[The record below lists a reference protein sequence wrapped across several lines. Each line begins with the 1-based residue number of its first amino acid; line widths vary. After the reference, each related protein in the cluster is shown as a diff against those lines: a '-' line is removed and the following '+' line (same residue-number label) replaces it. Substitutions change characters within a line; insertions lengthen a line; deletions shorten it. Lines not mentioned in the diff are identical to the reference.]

1 MFIVK
6 SKQTSCSSSLLGN
19 TSKDVYL
26 DDNNAGY
33 SVVSVERQVL
43 TLTGKT
49 VFKYFAEDIFL
60 VQCPGSKRDR
70 ETLEIIILA
79 HVAPGTTIYIDG

>member
-1 MFIVK
+1 M
-6 SKQTSCSSSLLGN
+6 
-19 TSKDVYL
+19 VY
-26 DDNNAGY
+26 
-33 SVVSVERQVL
+33 VERQVL

-79 HVAPGTTIYIDG
+79 HVAPGTTIYTDVWAAYRKLGSKGYIWDMVNHSGKLLQILL